1 MHPAPLSKSVSV
13 PFAVMALV
21 FMLSDSDEG
30 MTPYFIPMGR
40 ILADNDISEFA
51 VSDATALQEHLMKM
65 TKEQMTETLAKL
77 SLKPNRKSMTKL
89 DLATLIAG
97 KMTFLSKRAS
107 SIYQA
112 SSSATPVHGYSAKA
126 KKDDNIV
133 IRVKPYDHR
142 CPSLRIE
149 TMEIPICLDM
159 SVSTLMVNVSEK
171 LSEIFKDYNWKLV
184 LKFKD
189 EFLTNS
195 ILALW
200 YVGFTKDNCYAVAE
214 VFDES
219 DSNYHKIFEDVVKNG
234 KVEKPF
240 TGVSDFA
247 VEEVETNSEA
257 SESVEEQEI
266 IDWLAQAEWNHY
278 QNSAIDFFENVSTL
292 SVCDHSGDKV
302 LFDIPID
309 KDFMSLDMLHHEL
322 KNRLTFVM
330 SKSEKKVITES
341 ELDFIISATSKHK
354 TVLTDMN
361 DIEYDRV
368 YLFLRIRGGGKNAD
382 KVIKTYLKK
391 DTPTSLGGD
400 DKWLFDKIVG
410 SSHIWNAMTADEVR
424 RAFNDLDLAVL
435 RGMEDFLKHGKV
447 TNVNKPQMM
456 VEMLPAIR
464 EMDTAIAKIV
474 SNKEKVKTIVMDYI
488 KMVCGD
494 EEGSVKVV
502 KLVKFIEGRIAVKL
516 DKLAE
521 TEKTGGD
528 VSM

>member
-1 MHPAPLSKSVSV
+1 
-13 PFAVMALV
+13 MALV
-21 FMLSDSDEG
+21 FMLTDSDEG
-30 MTPYFIPMGR
+30 MTPYFIPTGR
-40 ILADNDISEFA
+40 ILDGNDISKFA
-51 VSDATALQEHLMKM
+51 VSDADALQEHLMKM
-65 TKEQMTETLAKL
+65 TKEQITETLAKL
-77 SLKPNRKSMTKL
+77 SLKPNRKSLTKL
-89 DLATLIAG
+89 NLATLIAG

-107 SIYQA
+107 SISQA

-126 KKDDNIV
+126 KKNDDIV

-142 CPSLRIE
+142 CPSLDIG
-149 TMEIPICLDM
+149 TMEIPIRLDM
-159 SVSTLMVNVSEK
+159 SVSTLLVNVSEK
-171 LSEIFKDYNWKLV
+171 LSEIFKDYDWKLV

-195 ILALW
+195 IHALW
-200 YVGFTKDNCYAVAE
+200 YVGFTKDNCYAV
-214 VFDES
+214 FDES
-219 DSNYHKIFEDVVKNG
+219 DPNYHKIFEDVVKNG

-240 TGVSDFA
+240 TGVSDFT

-266 IDWLAQAEWNHY
+266 IDWLAQAECNHY

-309 KDFMSLDMLHHEL
+309 KDFMSLSMLHHEIE
-322 KNRLTFVM
+322 NRLTFVT

-361 DIEYDRV
+361 DIEYDRM

-391 DTPTSLGGD
+391 DTPTSLGGE

-410 SSHIWNAMTADEVR
+410 SSPIWNAMTADEVR

-447 TNVNKPQMM
+447 TNANKPQMM
-456 VEMLPAIR
+456 VEMLPAIQ

-474 SNKEKVKTIVMDYI
+474 SNKKKVKTIVMDYI